1 MRAVGSSISRFDIKK
16 KVRGEAIYPGDIH
29 MPGMAHMK
37 VLWPQQVPARIA
49 RFDVT
54 RARQAPGVIAVL
66 GAQDVPVNEYGLI
79 MPDQEVLVGQIGG
92 LVRSVID
99 QIAVVVAETEAQ
111 AEAALALIDIAYEP
125 MAGVY
130 SIEEAL
136 QPGAPVVHP
145 EKGDDNVLLSYKIRL
160 GDVEAA
166 FAKAAV
172 VVENE
177 YRTHPQEHAYLQP
190 EAGVAFVRP
199 DGKIEVVVGGQWLH
213 EDRQQIAH
221 SLGLPEEQIVVKYPS
236 IGGAFGGREDMSV
249 QIILAL
255 AAQKTGRP
263 VKIQWS
269 RSESM
274 RGHHKRHE
282 MVARAKWAADKEGK
296 LLAAQ
301 VDFSLDAGAYAYTST
316 KVQGN
321 ATLACLGPYEI
332 PNVQVDTRTIYTNN
346 IAAGAFRG
354 FGGPQGHFIAEM
366 QMNRLAE
373 ALDMDPVA
381 LRMKNLWHEGSTLA
395 TRSVLPAGVTV
406 RETLAACARDAGWQE
421 TATGWQRPQPAPTP
435 APGPRLHHAFSLDA
449 AGGRKVRGIG
459 IATSYKNVGFSLGF
473 VDESWA
479 TIELHGRGE
488 IEKVVVHHAGADVGQ
503 GANTIKRQF
512 AADFVGVPLDK
523 VELVA
528 DDTEVTQNS
537 GSSSASR
544 QTFMLGNAIQGA
556 AQKALALWQQEERP
570 AIATYRYVP
579 RKTTPYDPETGAAD
593 PNITYGYC
601 TQAAEIEVDLDT
613 GRITVL
619 NLWNIT
625 DVGRAVNPEMVR
637 GQIIGCLAQSVGWT
651 VMEELKYD
659 QGQVL
664 TDKFSTY
671 LVPTVLD
678 TAIHVTPG
686 ILENPDPQGPMG
698 ARGMG
703 EMPFIPTAPAIVAA
717 LHDATGIWFDE
728 LPLTPERVAMKLRK
742 EQRN

>member
-1 MRAVGSSISRFDIKK
+1 MRAVGSSIPRFDIKD
-16 KVRGEAIYPGDIH
+16 KVRGQARYPGDIV

-37 VLWPQQVPARIA
+37 VLWPQQVPARIT
-49 RFDVT
+49 RFDT
-54 RARQAPGVIAVL
+54 ARAQAAPGVIAVL
-66 GAQDVPVNEYGLI
+66 GAKDVPVNEYGLI
-79 MPDQEVLVGQIGG
+79 MPDQEVLVGRVGG

-99 QIAVVVAETEAQ
+99 QIALVIAETEEQ
-111 AEAALALIDIAYEP
+111 AEAALALIDIEYEP
-125 MAGVY
+125 VAGVY
-130 SIEEAL
+130 SIEEAM

-145 EKGDDNVLLSYKIRL
+145 EKGDDNLLLSYKIRL
-160 GDVEAA
+160 GDVEKA
-166 FAKAAV
+166 FAEADV
-172 VVENE
+172 VVEND

-199 DGKIEVVVGGQWLH
+199 DGKIEVMVGGQWLH

-221 SLGLPEEQIVVKYPS
+221 SLGLPEEQIVVKYPA

-269 RSESM
+269 RQESM
-274 RGHHKRHE
+274 SGHHKRHE
-282 MVARAKWAADKEGK
+282 MVAHAKWAADKAGN

-301 VDFSLDAGAYAYTST
+301 VEFTLDAGAYAYTST

-332 PNVQVDTRTIYTNN
+332 PNVKVDTHTVYTNN

-366 QMNRLAE
+366 QMNLLAD
-373 ALDMDPVA
+373 ALGMDPVA
-381 LRMKNLWHEGSTLA
+381 LRMKNLWKEGSTLA

-406 RETLAACARDAGWQE
+406 RETLEACAREAGWQE
-421 TATGWQRPQPAPTP
+421 TDAGWQRPQAQAPETTS
-435 APGPRLHHAFSLDA
+435 RLHNAFSLDA

-479 TIELHGRGE
+479 TVELHGGAE

-512 AADFVGVPLDK
+512 AADFVGVPLEK
-523 VELVA
+523 VELMA
-528 DDTEVTQNS
+528 DDTEITLNS

-556 AQKALALWQQEERP
+556 AAEALKLWEQEERP
-570 AIATYRYVP
+570 AVATYRYVP

-601 TQAAEIEVDLDT
+601 TQAAEVEVDVDT

-625 DVGRAVNPEMVR
+625 DVGLAVNPEMVR

-659 QGQVL
+659 RGQVL
-664 TDKFSTY
+664 TNKFSTY

-678 TAIHVTPG
+678 TAIHVEPG

-717 LHDATGIWFDE
+717 LHDATGVWFHE
-728 LPLTPERVAMKLRK
+728 LPLTPERVAMKLKERK
-742 EQRN
+742 